1 MNEVLK
7 GKNCLITGAT
17 GALGSSLAKKLRE
30 KGCKLFLTSTNEE
43 KLSELS
49 KPLSAYYKKTDLGD
63 SSQVQLLINEVIRSE
78 MQVDILVNSAGIFS
92 IGDMNKDAFEH
103 MMKVNVYAPYA
114 LCQCFSERMKKR
126 RWGRIIN
133 VGSSSSYSGF
143 KGGTA
148 YCSTKH
154 AILGLSRS
162 LHEEV
167 KDHGVQV
174 CCVSP
179 GSMKSEMSKI
189 SVDQDFET
197 FLEPED
203 VADQIV
209 NVLSMPE
216 SMICNELRLNRTV
229 IR

>member
-17 GALGSSLAKKLRE
+17 GALGGSLAKKLMNQ
-30 KGCKLFLTSTNEE
+30 GCNLFLTGTDEE
-43 KLSELS
+43 KLSELART
-49 KPLSAYYKKTDLGD
+49 LGVCYKKADLGD
-63 SSQVQLLINEVIRSE
+63 PSQVKHIIDEVIRSE
-78 MQVDILVNSAGIFS
+78 MQIDILVNSAGVFN
-92 IGDMNKDAFEH
+92 IGDMDEKVFEH
-103 MMKVNVYAPYA
+103 MMNVNVHAPYI
-114 LCQCFSERMKKR
+114 LCQFFSDLMKKR
-126 RWGRIIN
+126 RWGRIVN

-143 KGGTA
+143 KGGTS
-148 YCSTKH
+148 YCTTKH

-162 LHEEV
+162 LHEDL
-167 KDHGVQV
+167 KDYGVQIS
-174 CCVSP
+174 CVSP
-179 GSMKSEMSKI
+179 GSMKSEMAKI

-216 SMICNELRLNRTV
+216 SMICNELRLNRTI